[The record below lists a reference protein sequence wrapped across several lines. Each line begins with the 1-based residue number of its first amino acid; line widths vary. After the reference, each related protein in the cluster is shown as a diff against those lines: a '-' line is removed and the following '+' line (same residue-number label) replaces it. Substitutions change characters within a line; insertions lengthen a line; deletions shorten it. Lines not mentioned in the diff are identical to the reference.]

1 MRTYCNKMLIGLSN
15 RAENR
20 YLIINMSLYT
30 TLAISVPVRNL
41 MILHAV
47 PECIAKIIWRKKYLK
62 FSKEKKAKI
71 FFRKFGNEIF
81 ESRKSHFT

>member
-1 MRTYCNKMLIGLSN
+1 MNAILNPVRMRTYCIKMLIALSN

-47 PECIAKIIWRKKYLK
+47 PECKAKIIWRKK
-62 FSKEKKAKI
+62 
-71 FFRKFGNEIF
+71 
-81 ESRKSHFT
+81 